1 MKAMKAKKAE
11 TILADGASA
20 PTVRTH
26 SYGDES
32 VVMEMGNQGGVTKP
46 ASTNESHST
55 IMTITVITM
64 GSSLITAY

>member
-32 VVMEMGNQGGVTKP
+32 VVMEMGNQGGVTRP
-46 ASTNESHST
+46 ASTNESQST
-55 IMTITVITM
+55 IMTITVITI
-64 GSSLITAY
+64 SSNLITAY